1 MYIHQLD
8 LSQFRNYE
16 QGKIIFGQGL
26 NIIYGDNAQGKTNIL
41 EAIYLCATSKSH
53 RTSYYKEMI
62 HFDSVEAHVHL
73 KLIRNNQTEEIDLHL
88 KNNNKKGIAI
98 NKVPIKRMNELL
110 GVVHV
115 IMFSP
120 EDLGLIKNGPKDRRR
135 FINVEL
141 SQLEPLYYYHLT
153 QYHKVLKQRNNL
165 LRLIQMDV
173 KKMDQLEVWD
183 LQLIDYGKKV
193 IEYRTQF
200 VDELN
205 PIFME
210 MHLKLSGEKEKI
222 LLVYEQSCTIGNF
235 ETVLRKNR
243 ERDIRMGS
251 TTMGPHHDDLLF
263 DLNGVDLR
271 KFGSQGQQRTAALSL
286 KLSEIELVKMK
297 IEDTPILL
305 LDDVLSEL
313 DASRQLALMNQFENL
328 QTIITCT
335 DIDDFIKQKIINKK
349 MFYIKDGQIS
359 IKDDV

>member
-16 QGKIIFGQGL
+16 QGKITFGQGL
-26 NIIYGDNAQGKTNIL
+26 NIIFGDNAQGKTNIL

-53 RTSYYKEMI
+53 RTAHYKEMI
-62 HFDSVEAHVHL
+62 HFDCEEAHVHL
-73 KLIRNNQTEEIDLHL
+73 KLIRNNQSEEIDLHL
-88 KNNNKKGIAI
+88 KNSNKKGIAI

-165 LRLIQMDV
+165 LRLIQMDS
-173 KKMDQLEVWD
+173 KKSDQLEVWD
-183 LQLIDYGKKV
+183 LQLLEYGKKV

-205 PIFME
+205 PIFMD

-222 LLVYEQSCTIGNF
+222 LLIYEQSCTLENF
-235 ETVLRKNR
+235 EKVLKKNKD
-243 ERDIRMGS
+243 RDIRMGS

-271 KFGSQGQQRTAALSL
+271 KFGSQGQQRTVALSL

-297 IEDTPILL
+297 IEDTPVLL

-313 DASRQLALMNQFENL
+313 DNHRQIALMSQFENL

-335 DIDDFIKQKIINKK
+335 GIDDFIKQRIINKK
-349 MFYIKDGQIS
+349 MFYIKDGQIL